1 MRTDRHNEET
11 DQVHQT
17 EKIAVDI
24 VLEKPVPM
32 PHRMR
37 SNQTFQP
44 KSQKVI
50 ESQTEQNDKTSVVH
64 DDNLSQLAI
73 DYNLHLKNQQRLQ
86 NLMVLLGKGGKY
98 QEVEMSEIDIGES
111 MSQVDGGSQHTR
123 HKNMKLPNINVRN
136 ADLQSQTEDPRST
149 QFQTNVRGSA

>member
-17 EKIAVDI
+17 EKIDVDI

-50 ESQTEQNDKTSVVH
+50 ESQTEQKDKMSVVH
-64 DDNLSQLAI
+64 DDNVSQLAI
-73 DYNLHLKNQQRLQ
+73 DYNLHLKNQQR
-86 NLMVLLGKGGKY
+86 M
-98 QEVEMSEIDIGES
+98 
-111 MSQVDGGSQHTR
+111 
-123 HKNMKLPNINVRN
+123 
-136 ADLQSQTEDPRST
+136 
-149 QFQTNVRGSA
+149 

>member
-11 DQVHQT
+11 GQVHQT
-17 EKIAVDI
+17 EKIDVDI

-50 ESQTEQNDKTSVVH
+50 ESQTEQQIDKTSVVH
-64 DDNLSQLAI
+64 DDNVS
-73 DYNLHLKNQQRLQ
+73 
-86 NLMVLLGKGGKY
+86 
-98 QEVEMSEIDIGES
+98 
-111 MSQVDGGSQHTR
+111 
-123 HKNMKLPNINVRN
+123 
-136 ADLQSQTEDPRST
+136 
-149 QFQTNVRGSA
+149 